1 MRMQTYHIGKEHIFR
16 PDGFPL
22 AVSRQN
28 PQLSTGLHS
37 HEFSELV
44 VILGGSGLHL
54 TGGEAYPIKAGDGF
68 VINGRRNHGYRDTHQ
83 LVLVNILYN
92 PDLLAMPTHHL
103 REVPGY
109 HVLFTLEPA
118 YHRRHGFANHLHL
131 SLGELSRVGG
141 WVDALEK
148 ELRDRSPGFR
158 FTSIALFM
166 QIVGFLS
173 RVYGRAPTSASG
185 ELMQIARA
193 ISHLENHYPR
203 PIGLGELAD
212 IAHMSK
218 RSLTRVFQK
227 VMGHSPIDYLI
238 RLRVARA
245 AELLRRGEKKIL
257 AVASEVGFQDSNYFA
272 RQFRQVLGVSPSDF
286 RKREKPSG

>member
-1 MRMQTYHIGKEHIFR
+1 MQKSSSIKREGIFHA
-16 PDGFPL
+16 DGFPL
-22 AVSRQN
+22 AVRRMN
-28 PQLSTGLHS
+28 PQTSAGLHS
-37 HEFSELV
+37 HQFSELV
-44 VILGGSGLHL
+44 IIVRGSGIHT
-54 TGGEAYPIKAGDGF
+54 TGGQDYAIKTGDGF
-68 VINGRRNHGYRDTHQ
+68 VIHGSREHGYRDTQDLH
-83 LVLVNILYN
+83 LINVLYQRE
-92 PDLLAMPTHHL
+92 LLAGQAVHL

-118 YHRRHGFANHLHL
+118 YHKRHGFANRLHL
-131 SLGELSRVGG
+131 SLAELSRVGG

-148 ELRDRSPGFR
+148 ELRDRSPGYR

-173 RVYGRAPTSASG
+173 RAYGRAPASAAG
-185 ELMQIARA
+185 ELMRIARA

-203 PIGLGELAD
+203 PIGLGELAG

-218 RSLTRVFQK
+218 RSLTRVFEK

-245 AELLRRGEKKIL
+245 AELLRSGEKKIL

-272 RQFRQVLGVSPSDF
+272 RQFRQVLGVSPSHF
-286 RKREKPSG
+286 RKRENPAG